1 MDKKE
6 NINNFKNYY
15 KNILKDRYDEFEAN
29 LLTDKKKTFRVNS
42 SRNINYI
49 DNELTDLFK
58 LSTYENH
65 DNIFVVEDQLTDTNL
80 SETISHITG
89 GIYIMNVSSIL
100 TAKIVAKLIPENVKD
115 NPLILDISAA
125 PGGKT
130 SAISDYIGRK
140 GMIIANEISHSRLKS
155 LHFNL
160 ERNGCYNV
168 LTTSLDG
175 RILNKFMDSSIDV
188 ILLDAPCSN
197 ENKFFRDKTVQAL
210 WSEQSIDKMAKLQ
223 KELITSAYKCLKEG
237 GVLIY
242 STCTMNINENEGIIK
257 YLLSIEETAE
267 LIDINDID
275 QSSDYGLLGD
285 SHIDKCVA
293 RIMPSASVDAFF
305 IAAIR
310 KKGELDTVDIIDSCE
325 KKSDT
330 QIKFFDDYFKDG
342 FIENISITEAD
353 NRGYIKPKDID
364 KNYEFINKLKFSRR
378 GLNLYRLA
386 KTELYLQSQS
396 LWEFGRL
403 VNKERISNIDY
414 NDAKQFL
421 KGFDLQ
427 TSNNYNGNCMFYN
440 GIPIGTTKLLGNIAK
455 NKLDRYFLYS

>member
-1 MDKKE
+1 MDKNE

-29 LLTDKKKTFRVNS
+29 LIVDKKKTFRVNS

-58 LSTYENH
+58 LSTYKNH
-65 DNIFVVEDQLTDTNL
+65 DNIFIVENQLTETNL

-100 TAKIVAKLIPENVKD
+100 TAKIVSKLIPKNVQD
-115 NPLILDISAA
+115 NPLILDISSA

-140 GMIIANEISHSRLKS
+140 GVIIANEISHTRLKS
-155 LHFNL
+155 LNFNL

-175 RILNKFMDSSIDV
+175 RVLNKYMENNIDV

-197 ENKFFRDKTVQAL
+197 ENKFFRDKAAQTS
-210 WSEQSIDKMAKLQ
+210 WSKQSIEKMAKLQ

-242 STCTMNINENEGIIK
+242 STCTMNINENEEIIK
-257 YLLSIEETAE
+257 YLLSTDKTAE
-267 LIDINDID
+267 LVDINDID
-275 QSSDYGLLGD
+275 QSSEYGLSGD
-285 SHIDKCVA
+285 SHIDEFVA
-293 RIMPSASVDAFF
+293 RIMPSDSVDAFF

-310 KKGELDTVDIIDSCE
+310 KKGEIDCAYINESCE

-330 QIKFFDDYFKDG
+330 QRKFFDDYFNDN
-342 FIENISITEAD
+342 FVENISIIEAD
-353 NRGYIKPKDID
+353 NRGYVKPKDID
-364 KNYEFINKLKFSRR
+364 SRYEFINKLKFSRR

-403 VNKERISNIDY
+403 VSKERISEIDY
-414 NDAKQFL
+414 NDAKLFL
-421 KGFDLQ
+421 KGFDLHI
-427 TSNNYNGNCMFYN
+427 SNNYNGNCMFYN
-440 GIPIGTTKLLGNIAK
+440 GIPVGTTKLLGDIAK

>member
-1 MDKKE
+1 MDKNE

-15 KNILKDRYDEFEAN
+15 KNILKDRYDEFETN
-29 LLTDKKKTFRVNS
+29 LLVDKKKTFRVNS
-42 SRNINYI
+42 SRDINYI

-65 DNIFVVEDQLTDTNL
+65 DNIFIVEDQLTDINL

-100 TAKIVAKLIPENVKD
+100 TAKIVAKLIPENVRD
-115 NPLILDISAA
+115 NPLILDISSA

-140 GMIIANEISHSRLKS
+140 GLIIANEVSHSRLHS

-175 RILNKFMDSSIDV
+175 RILNRYMENSIDV

-197 ENKFFRDKTVQAL
+197 ENKFFRDKTARAL
-210 WSEQSIDKMAKLQ
+210 WSEQSMEKMAKLQ
-223 KELITSAYKCLKEG
+223 KELITSAYKCLKKG
-237 GVLIY
+237 GILIY

-275 QSSDYGLLGD
+275 KSSDHGLLGD
-285 SHIDKCVA
+285 SHIDERVA
-293 RIMPSASVDAFF
+293 RIMPSVSVDAFF

-310 KKGELDTVDIIDSCE
+310 KKGEIDTVDIIEDCGE
-325 KKSDT
+325 KTET
-330 QIKFFDDYFKDG
+330 QIRFFNDYFNDNFVKDT
-342 FIENISITEAD
+342 SITEAD
-353 NRGYIKPKDID
+353 NRGYVKPKDID
-364 KNYEFINKLKFSRR
+364 QRYKLANKLKFIRR

-403 VNKERISNIDY
+403 VNKEKICEIDY
-414 NDAKQFL
+414 NNAKQFL
-421 KGFDLQ
+421 KGFDLLIP
-427 TSNNYNGNCMFYN
+427 NNYNGNCMFYN
-440 GIPIGTTKLLGNIAK
+440 GIPVGTTKLLGDTAK